1 MTIFLTSNW
10 LRGLERRLP
19 SVSRWLRHADL
30 FNPSNFRLNGVV
42 DHLSRDQALLHAL
55 RDEHVVAVGVLR
67 DLCDR
72 VLLVVEITRLH
83 YVM

>member
-1 MTIFLTSNW
+1 MTLYLTSNW
-10 LRGLERRLP
+10 LRSLGRRLP
-19 SVSRWLRHADL
+19 SLFRWLRHADL
-30 FNPSNFRLNGVV
+30 FNSSNFRLNGVL

-55 RDEHVVAVGVLR
+55 RDDRVATVGVLR
-67 DLCDR
+67 DLRDR